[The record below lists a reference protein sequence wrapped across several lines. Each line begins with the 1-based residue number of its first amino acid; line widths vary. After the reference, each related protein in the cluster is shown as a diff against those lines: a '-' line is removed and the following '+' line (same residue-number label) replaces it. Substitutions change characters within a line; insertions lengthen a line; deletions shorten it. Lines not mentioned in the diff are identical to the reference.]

1 MCQWEQEAAEREGS
15 DHCDQTP
22 GTAICG
28 QQLQQRTM
36 EPDERPFQCESC
48 SKRYLRKN
56 NLEDHVLMEHPDTEQ
71 VRSGITVPDYAMT
84 VS

>member
-1 MCQWEQEAAEREGS
+1 
-15 DHCDQTP
+15 
-22 GTAICG
+22 
-28 QQLQQRTM
+28 M

-71 VRSGITVPDYAMT
+71 VLGSGLTCRGCY
-84 VS
+84 

>member
-1 MCQWEQEAAEREGS
+1 MCQCQGWEQEAASREPICEWGAG
-15 DHCDQTP
+15 DHPQTS

-28 QQLQQRTM
+28 QRLSQRTM
-36 EPDERPFQCESC
+36 EPDERPFQCETC

-71 VRSGITVPDYAMT
+71 VPDT
-84 VS
+84 IVG